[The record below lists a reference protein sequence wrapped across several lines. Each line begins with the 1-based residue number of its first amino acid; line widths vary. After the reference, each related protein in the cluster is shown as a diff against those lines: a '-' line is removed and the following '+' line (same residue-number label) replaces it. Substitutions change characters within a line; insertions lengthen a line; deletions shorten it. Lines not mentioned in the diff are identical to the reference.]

1 MKSPFTNIVCA
12 AFVSGMMFYSNAQP
26 VMAGAVVA
34 HRAFYEMTIGEM
46 EKNSSVLSVS
56 GRSAYSVERDC
67 NGWRSV
73 EDYVI
78 EFGGTGGNVQRI
90 LSHFE
95 SWEADSGDKYSFDI
109 DEKSTFQGDK
119 QYGGFAQMTAQGG
132 NAFFNAGSDGAVI
145 LPSDTYFPMQ
155 HVEEIIESA
164 NSGTRMIAASLFTGA
179 EPDDAL
185 MTTNTVIGGWRSSEA
200 SKAFGGF
207 AKEGFWPV
215 HVAYFKPL
223 ATASEPSYEI
233 NFSLQPNGVV
243 RDYEIDYGEF
253 SIKANLLNVEE
264 VGLPVCN

>member
-1 MKSPFTNIVCA
+1 MKSQYISIGYVAC
-12 AFVSGMMFYSNAQP
+12 VSGVMFFTSAQP

-46 EKNSSVLSVS
+46 DKNSSVLSVS
-56 GRSAYSVERDC
+56 GRSAYSLERDC
-67 NGWRSV
+67 DGWRSV

-78 EFGGTGGNVQRI
+78 EFGSAGGNVQRI

-109 DEKSTFQGDK
+109 DEKSTFDGSK
-119 QYGGFAQMTAQGG
+119 QYSGFAQMTANGG
-132 NAFFNAGSDGAVI
+132 NAFFNTELDETVN
-145 LPSDTYFPMQ
+145 LPDDTYFPMQ

-164 NSGTRMIAASLFTGA
+164 HSGTRMIAASLFTGA
-179 EPDDAL
+179 EPEDAL
-185 MTTNTVIGGWRSSEA
+185 MTTNTVIGGWRISEA
-200 SKAFGGF
+200 PKAFGDF

-223 ATASEPSYEI
+223 ATESEPSYEI

-253 SIKANLLNVEE
+253 SIKANLLNVEK

>member
-1 MKSPFTNIVCA
+1 MKSQYIKTVC
-12 AFVSGMMFYSNAQP
+12 VTLLSGMMFFSVVEP
-26 VMAGAVVA
+26 GLAGAVVA

-46 EKNSSVLSVS
+46 NKNSSVLSVS

-67 NGWRSV
+67 DGWRSV

-78 EFGGTGGNVQRI
+78 EFGGAGGNVQRI

-95 SWEADSGDKYSFDI
+95 SWEADAGDKYSFDI
-109 DEKSTFQGDK
+109 EEKSTFEGDK
-119 QYGGFAQMTAQGG
+119 QFGGFAQMTEQGG
-132 NAFFNAGSDGAVI
+132 DAFFNNELSDKI
-145 LPSDTYFPMQ
+145 SLPDDTYFPMQ

-164 NSGTRMIAASLFTGA
+164 NAGTRIIAASVFTGA
-179 EPDDAL
+179 EPEDAL

-200 SKAFGGF
+200 PNSFGGF
-207 AKEGFWPV
+207 ADKGFWPV

-233 NFSLQPNGVV
+233 NFSLQSNGVV

-253 SIKANLLNVEE
+253 SIKANLLNIEDVS
-264 VGLPVCN
+264 LPVCE

>member
-1 MKSPFTNIVCA
+1 
-12 AFVSGMMFYSNAQP
+12 
-26 VMAGAVVA
+26 
-34 HRAFYEMTIGEM
+34 
-46 EKNSSVLSVS
+46 
-56 GRSAYSVERDC
+56 
-67 NGWRSV
+67 
-73 EDYVI
+73 
-78 EFGGTGGNVQRI
+78 
-90 LSHFE
+90 
-95 SWEADSGDKYSFDI
+95 
-109 DEKSTFQGDK
+109 
-119 QYGGFAQMTAQGG
+119 
-132 NAFFNAGSDGAVI
+132 
-145 LPSDTYFPMQ
+145 
-155 HVEEIIESA
+155 
-164 NSGTRMIAASLFTGA
+164 MIAASLFTGA

-223 ATASEPSYEI
+223 ATLSEPSYEI

>member
-1 MKSPFTNIVCA
+1 MKSAYYKIGRVTFLSC
-12 AFVSGMMFYSNAQP
+12 
-26 VMAGAVVA
+26 VMLISTVQLGLAGAVVA

-46 EKNSSVLSVS
+46 DKNSSVLSVS

-67 NGWRSV
+67 DGWRSV

-109 DEKSTFQGDK
+109 EEKSTFEGDK
-119 QYGGFAQMTAQGG
+119 QFGGFAQMTENGG
-132 NAFFNAGSDGAVI
+132 DAFFNNVPSDTIV

-164 NSGTRMIAASLFTGA
+164 NAGTNIIAASVFTGA
-179 EPDDAL
+179 EPEDAL
-185 MTTNTVIGGWRSSEA
+185 MTTNTVIGGWRTSEA
-200 SKAFGGF
+200 PKYFGGF
-207 AKEGFWPV
+207 ADEGFWPV

-253 SIKANLLNVEE
+253 SIKANLLNVED
-264 VGLPVCN
+264 VSLPVCN